1 MGGESSRRNTGG
13 KIRTT
18 AAGMVLINF
27 LRRQNM
33 EIADVLVFLAG
44 IVAGGLGGALTV
56 AICVAAKKADKR
68 WRP

>member
-1 MGGESSRRNTGG
+1 
-13 KIRTT
+13 
-18 AAGMVLINF
+18 
-27 LRRQNM
+27 M